1 MAEIKN
7 TFTKSKMNKDLDDRL
22 VPTGEY
28 RDALNIA
35 ISRSE
40 GDDVGALENILGN
53 SLIFENTTYSTCIG
67 VYNDRQ
73 NEKVYYFL
81 TNYIDA
87 SANGLSNLAPATAY
101 CAIVMYDKLK
111 AQNTILV
118 AGSFLNFSARSPI
131 TGVNVIEDLLFWTD
145 NRNQPR
151 KININTAI
159 AAPAFPPES
168 TRTSAPASPNPYYIS
183 EDHISVAK
191 YYPWKPIV
199 LTDIAQ
205 QTAGAPIT
213 ASTMT
218 NPSEKFFP
226 NGGYAFIYSGLAA
239 GSYSTFTLE
248 QINGASGT
256 GFYPY
261 KDDYFYNIG
270 QLINYTLTFGGNTYT
285 VTNATITGGGLQQ
298 ITIDGTITIS
308 PGDEVLFQKK
318 PDYDATWPGDPDF
331 LKDRFIRLS
340 YRFRFDDNEYSLM
353 APFTQ
358 PCFIP
363 KQYGYFLI
371 DDQEETYRSTVVNFF
386 ENNVT
391 QIIAAIEFETINP
404 KVDLKVKEVEILYK
418 ESDALQVKVIERVD
432 IQEVMDNMQSNV
444 NPLIYEYKYIS
455 NKPYKGL
462 PEDQITRVFDQVP
475 TKALAQEVAGNR
487 VIYGNFVTTQTPP
500 KTIDYHTNYGNKLGL
515 ALGNKF
521 TSQIEYP
528 NHTVKQNRNYQVGF
542 VLADR
547 YGRQSSVILSSNDEV
562 EEVGGDYY
570 GGSTVYVP
578 YKSNSGSS
586 AIQWPGYSLRALVNS
601 PIPNRNQS
609 QVNNYA
615 GLYNSGDG
623 SVDYII
629 LGDAGTGFIPSAK
642 GIYNTSGGTGSGLRV
657 QITATAGGEI
667 ELINIYE
674 NGTGYTDGDVL
685 TVLGG
690 NNDAEITVSVSEA
703 NVLGWYSYKIVV
715 RQTEQDYY
723 NVYLPGILDGYPAN
737 YINDKGV
744 ADNLFERGKTSNVVL
759 INDNINKVPRDLSE
773 VGPDQKQYKS
783 SVRLFG
789 RVSPINNNG
798 TALDPLNYNRQYYP
812 TTVGDTVVSI
822 STLAETNYN
831 NTTGDGSDPSGFLIN
846 YPEFY
851 QSNTNPLIAR
861 INTVNQIGKSN
872 VGAVADPA
880 NNFYENTLAVY
891 ETDPAESLLDIYWET
906 TSSGLI
912 SDLNL
917 AVVDGGYLG
926 AIQHTGFS
934 WICSEGDPTGS
945 DCFNG
950 KVTVINGF
958 GNVIYDDIVFELDS
972 VTNGYNQS
980 VINNFAIDQRGLG
993 TIANPRGFNVLKN
1006 GNFYYGQ
1013 NAALRTFNFTI
1024 KCIYTDPSTSE
1035 VFESYVEILN
1045 QTIGNEYPTIHE
1057 TSNPLSPLY
1066 VQTVGE
1072 QDLNF
1077 ANTYRVDTKILTVY
1091 GQNGCNP
1098 TSGLVGN
1105 ELVWNLIDDMEGR
1118 VYIVTEGRDFAPGQ
1132 CEVWLYANPATTGG
1146 ALKPVTIELK
1156 DANNAANTLSSLEN
1170 PGASQLNL
1178 QYSLEAGNNAIIE
1191 IGEAS
1196 PICDPWI
1203 TEGGSDR
1210 WDPQNQTGRIR
1221 YEISFTNLQPGTT
1234 YNNIQ
1239 IVDIVESGCTLDLNG
1254 PPIACRIPSS
1264 ITNSTGLPITE
1275 EYYFDIIWQG
1285 PYRSLQFNMQ
1295 IEPSVSGEIVINS
1308 LDDDARP
1315 QPYAFLLTTPAEGTI
1330 PSACTCD
1337 AP

>member
-1 MAEIKN
+1 
-7 TFTKSKMNKDLDDRL
+7 MNKDLDDRL

-40 GDDVGALENILGN
+40 GNDVGALENILGN
-53 SLIFENTTYSTCIG
+53 NLIFENTTYSTCIG

-87 SANGLSNLAPATAY
+87 SADGLSNLAPATAY
-101 CAIVMYDKLK
+101 CAVVMYDKLK
-111 AQNTILV
+111 FQNTILV

-131 TGVNVIEDLLFWTD
+131 TGVNIIEDLLFWTD

-151 KININTAI
+151 KININTAA

-168 TRTSAPASPNPYYIS
+168 TRTSGVPAPNPYYTK

-191 YYPWKPIV
+191 YYPWKPIL
-199 LTDIAQ
+199 LTDVAQ
-205 QTAGAPIT
+205 QTAGDPIT

-218 NPSEKFFP
+218 NPTEKFFP
-226 NGGYAFIYSGLAA
+226 NGGHAFVYSLLPA

-248 QINGASGT
+248 KINGVDDT

-261 KDDYFYNIG
+261 KDDYFYDIS
-270 QLINYTLTFGGNTYT
+270 QLINYTLTAGGNTYT
-285 VTNATITGGGLQQ
+285 VTNAIINGSNLQE

-318 PDYDATWPGDPDF
+318 PDYDPIWPGDPDF

-340 YRFRFDDNEYSLM
+340 YRFKFDDNEYSLM

-391 QIIAAIEFETINP
+391 QIIAAIEFETLNP

-444 NPLIYEYKYIS
+444 NPYFYEYKYIS

-475 TKALAQEVAGNR
+475 TRALAQEVAGNR
-487 VIYGNFVTTQTPP
+487 VMYGNFTTTQTPP
-500 KTIDYHTNYGNKLGL
+500 KTIDYHTNYGNKLNL
-515 ALGNKF
+515 TLGNEF

-578 YKSNSGSS
+578 YKSNSGAS

-609 QVNNYA
+609 QVNSYA
-615 GLYNSGDG
+615 GLYNNGDG

-629 LGDAGTGFIPSAK
+629 LGDAGTGFNPLAK
-642 GIYNTSGGTGSGLRV
+642 GVFDTSGGTGTGLKV
-657 QITATAGGEI
+657 TVNPTPTGEV
-667 ELINIYE
+667 ELVNIYQ

-685 TVLGG
+685 TILGG

-723 NVYLPGILDGYPAN
+723 NAYLPGILNGYPRDYVLSDGTSGTPASTQ
-737 YINDKGV
+737 
-744 ADNLFERGKTSNVVL
+744 FERGKTANIVL
-759 INDNINKVPRDLSE
+759 FNDNINKIPRDLNE
-773 VGPDQKQYKS
+773 VGPTEKQYRS

-789 RVSPINNNG
+789 RVAPINNSGVIGSPIN
-798 TALDPLNYNRQYYP
+798 YNQQYYP
-812 TTVGDTVVSI
+812 NTVSDTVISI

-831 NTTGDGSDPSGFLIN
+831 NSTAEGANPSSFDIN
-846 YPEFY
+846 YLEFY

-861 INTVNQIGKSN
+861 IDTFKPIGKQN
-872 VGAVADPA
+872 VDPTLRT
-880 NNFYENTLAVY
+880 YLNTLAVY
-891 ETDPAESLLDIYWET
+891 ETDPTESLLDIYWET

-917 AVVDGGYLG
+917 AIQEGGYLG

-934 WICSEGDPTGS
+934 WICSEGDPNNS

-972 VTNGYNQS
+972 ATNGYNES
-980 VINNFAIDQRGLG
+980 VINNFAIDQRGGG
-993 TIANPRGFNVLKN
+993 TIANPRGFNVLKT
-1006 GNFYYGQ
+1006 GDFYFGQ
-1013 NAALRTFNFTI
+1013 NATLITFNFTI
-1024 KCIYTDPSTSE
+1024 KCIYTDPSTSQ

-1045 QTIGNEYPTIHE
+1045 QQIGNEFPTIHE

-1066 VQTVGE
+1066 IQTVPE
-1072 QDLNF
+1072 DLGF
-1077 ANTYRVDTKILTVY
+1077 ANTYRVDTKILTIY

-1105 ELVWNLIDDMEGR
+1105 ELIWDLVDDMDGR
-1118 VYIVTEGRDFAPGQ
+1118 FYIVTEGRDFAPGQ
-1132 CEVWLYANPATTGG
+1132 CELWLYANPESTGG
-1146 ALKPVTIELK
+1146 TPTFPSYLPVVIGLR
-1156 DANNAANTLSSLEN
+1156 DANNAAYSLYSLDNT
-1170 PGASQLNL
+1170 GAPQLNL
-1178 QYSLEAGNNAIIE
+1178 EYSLNAGENAIVE
-1191 IGEAS
+1191 IGQSS

-1203 TEGGSDR
+1203 TEGGNDR
-1210 WDPQNQTGRIR
+1210 WNPQTQAGRIR

-1234 YNNIQ
+1234 YSDIE
-1239 IVDIVESGCTLDLNG
+1239 IVDIVENGCTLDLNG
-1254 PPIACRIPSS
+1254 PTIGCRIPTT
-1264 ITNSTGLPITE
+1264 ITNSTGSPITE
-1275 EYYFDIIWQG
+1275 VYYFDVIWQG
-1285 PYRSLQFNMQ
+1285 PYRSLEFNMQ
-1295 IEPSVSGEIVINS
+1295 IEPSTNSETVINS
-1308 LDDDARP
+1308 LGDPARP
-1315 QPYAFLLTTPAEGTI
+1315 QPYAFTLLAPPQGTI
-1330 PSACTCD
+1330 PEACDCNI
-1337 AP
+1337 P

>member
-7 TFTKSKMNKDLDDRL
+7 TFIKSKMNKDLDDRI
-22 VPTGEY
+22 VPNGEY
-28 RDALNIA
+28 RDALNVA

-67 VYNDRQ
+67 VFNDKQ
-73 NEKVYYFL
+73 NERAYYFL
-81 TNYIDA
+81 TNYID
-87 SANGLSNLAPATAY
+87 SSINGLSNRAPETAY
-101 CAIVMYDKLK
+101 CAVVLYDKLK
-111 AQNTILV
+111 AQNTVLV

-131 TGVNVIEDLLFWTD
+131 TGINIIEDLLFWTD

-168 TRTSAPASPNPYYIS
+168 TRTSAPASPNPYYTS

-191 YYPWKPIV
+191 YYPWKPIM

-205 QTAGAPIT
+205 QPIGAPIT

-226 NGGYAFIYSGLAA
+226 NGGYGIVETGVTA
-239 GSYSTFTLE
+239 GTIFTL
-248 QINGASGT
+248 QKINGENGT

-261 KDDYFYNIG
+261 KDDYFYNVA
-270 QLINYTLTFGGNTYT
+270 QLINYTLTFSGNTYII
-285 VTNATITGGGLQQ
+285 TNAAVTGGGYIQ
-298 ITIDGTITIS
+298 ITLDNNITIAN
-308 PGDEVLFQKK
+308 GDEVLFQKK

-340 YRFRFDDNEYSLM
+340 YRFVFDDNEYSLM

-363 KQYGYFLI
+363 KQYGYFLT

-404 KVDLKVKEVEILYK
+404 KFDLKVKEVEILYK

-515 ALGNKF
+515 ALGDEF

-629 LGDAGTGFIPSAK
+629 LGDAGTGFSPLAK
-642 GIYNTSGGTGSGLRV
+642 GVFDTTGGTGSGLRV
-657 QITATAGGEI
+657 TVNPTPTGEAD
-667 ELINIYE
+667 LVNIYT
-674 NGTGYTDGDVL
+674 NGAGYTDGDVL
-685 TVLGG
+685 TILGG
-690 NNDAEITVSVSEA
+690 NNDATIEVSVSPA
-703 NVLGWYSYKIVV
+703 NPLGWYSYKIVV

-723 NVYLPGILDGYPAN
+723 NAYLPGILNGYPRT
-737 YINDKGV
+737 YIDSTGTN
-744 ADNLFERGKTSNVVL
+744 NTSFEQGKTSNIVL
-759 INDNINKVPRDLSE
+759 INDNINKIPRDLEE
-773 VGPDQKQYKS
+773 VGPDQKQYRS

-789 RVSPINNNG
+789 RVSPVNNNNY
-798 TALDPLNYNRQYYP
+798 NYNRQYYP
-812 TTVGDTVVSI
+812 STVGDSVVSI
-822 STLAETNYN
+822 STLSDTNYN
-831 NTTGDGSDPSGFLIN
+831 NYTAEGADPSTFDIN
-846 YPEFY
+846 YAEFY

-861 INTVNQIGKSN
+861 IDTYNPIGKSN
-872 VGAVADPA
+872 VASG
-880 NNFYENTLAVY
+880 YENTLAVY
-891 ETDPAESLLDIYWET
+891 ETDPTESLLDIYWET

-972 VTNGYNQS
+972 VTNGYNES

-1013 NAALRTFNFTI
+1013 NAALITFNFTI

-1045 QTIGNEYPTIHE
+1045 QKIGNEYPTIHE

-1066 VQTVGE
+1066 AQTVAE
-1072 QDLNF
+1072 QDLGF

-1098 TSGLVGN
+1098 TSGLVSN

-1132 CEVWLYANPATTGG
+1132 CEIWLYADPATTGG

-1178 QYSLEAGNNAIIE
+1178 QYSLEAGDNAIIE

-1210 WDPQNQTGRIR
+1210 WDPQSQTGRIR

-1239 IVDIVESGCTLDLNG
+1239 IVDPEEIGCTLDLNG
-1254 PPIACRIPSS
+1254 PPLACRIPLS

-1275 EYYFDIIWQG
+1275 VYYFDIIWQG
-1285 PYRSLQFNMQ
+1285 PYRSLRFNMQ
-1295 IEPSVSGEIVINS
+1295 IEPSVSSEIVINS
-1308 LDDDARP
+1308 LNDNAAP
-1315 QPYAFLLTTPAEGTI
+1315 QPYAFLLTTPAEGTT
-1330 PSACTCD
+1330 PSGCTCD